1 VETFVADAKGIAG
14 TGDYTMAIIT
24 AVYICARILN
34 FNRDAGAFLKVETFI
49 TDTEGVT
56 GTAD

>member
-34 FNRDAGAFLKVETFI
+34 FNRDASALLKTVTFM
-49 TDTEGVT
+49 
-56 GTAD
+56 ADAKGFA